1 MVQNK
6 ALHEAP
12 IRPARP
18 LDTALFI
25 RMGGGF
31 FHAPAGM
38 QPDPQS
44 VVWNTVRPSNKCRT
58 SSVGHLAHEA
68 AIIGLSFGIC
78 PCAIFGAIIAININ
92 PLNREFVAVAA
103 IQGPLFKLGVALP
116 FGANRDATPT
126 IILVASAAG
135 FFASRAHHF
144 PNIIKTRSSVAML
157 SKNAAR
163 DLGFITPA
171 GRSLSVPQ
179 VIANDN
185 SLCPTR
191 APATPQSA
199 ATLGV
204 TGLFNNRPPPNYAT
218 AQINKSGVLCHAA

>member
-6 ALHEAP
+6 VLHEAP
-12 IRPARP
+12 ICPARP
-18 LDTALFI
+18 IDTALFI
-25 RMGGGF
+25 RMGGSL
-31 FHAPAGM
+31 FHAPSGM
-38 QPDPQS
+38 NPDIKS
-44 VVWNTVRPSNKCRT
+44 ARWD
-58 SSVGHLAHEA
+58 
-68 AIIGLSFGIC
+68 AIGFGSQWRA
-78 PCAIFGAIIAININ
+78 CAIRHLTNEAPIVGLCLSISPSAVFWAIVAIHVDA
-92 PLNREFVAVAA
+92 LNCEDVAVAIA
-103 IQGPLFKLGVALP
+103 QRPLFKLGVALP

-126 IILVASAAG
+126 IILVASATG

-144 PNIIKTRSSVAML
+144 PNIIKTRSGVAML

-191 APATPQSA
+191 ASATPQSA

-218 AQINKSGVLCHAA
+218 AQINKSGVLCHAV